1 MDRREDARMRVVVIG
16 GGYAGLACLARLARV
31 LPDAERHL
39 VDPGRWHL
47 RRTLLHETLRR
58 PLSELRASFA
68 PIARRW
74 DFVHHAEHLDASFEQ
89 LAKWSE
95 TRRLALG
102 RGELGFDALVLATG
116 LPGPAGRPPRSRPAP
131 VPLESLASARGV
143 EAYKGLASSAERSW
157 VVGAGASGL
166 QCLFEL
172 AAQRPRGAPLGLIEA
187 DDTILAAEP
196 GGLRREVEARLR
208 RLDVDVRLGTRYSG
222 TGRGRVR
229 MEGPQGPQSEPAG
242 GVLLCTGSTQ
252 PRIEA
257 DATGRVLAGS
267 RPLPGIFAAGDCSRW
282 TGVPFDAAT
291 AQTAVRKGRHVAKTI
306 AQVAAGRE
314 PAKWDARQLGFLL
327 NLGPGDAVGWLFSRA
342 ALIKGVPA
350 VAAREAVDTRWD
362 LLLRGVD
369 SFAAF

>member
-1 MDRREDARMRVVVIG
+1 MRVVVIG

-58 PLSELRASFA
+58 PLPELRAGFSA
-68 PIARRW
+68 IARRW
-74 DFVHHAEHLDASFEQ
+74 DFVHHRVRLDVPLERLSE
-89 LAKWSE
+89 WSE
-95 TRRLALG
+95 TRRLVLG
-102 RGELGFDALVLATG
+102 SRELGFDALVLATG
-116 LPGPAGRPPRSRPAP
+116 WSGPQGRPSRSQTPP
-131 VPLESLASARGV
+131 IPLESLAREPGV
-143 EAYKGLASSAERSW
+143 EAYRRLADSSERAW

-172 AAQRPRGAPLGLIEA
+172 AAQRPKGAPLGLIEA
-187 DDTILAAEP
+187 EDEILAAEP
-196 GGLRREVEARLR
+196 RGLRREVAARLR
-208 RLDVDVRLGTRYSG
+208 RLDVDVHLGTFYSG
-222 TGRGRVR
+222 AGGGRVR
-229 MEGPQGPQSEPAG
+229 MEGRQGPRSERAG
-242 GVLLCTGSTQ
+242 GVLLCTGSTG

-257 DATGRVLAGS
+257 DASGRVLVDG

-291 AQTAVRKGRHVAKTI
+291 AQTAVRKGRHVASTI

-327 NLGPGDAVGWLFSRA
+327 SLGPGHAVGWLFSRA
-342 ALIKGVPA
+342 ALIKGLPA
-350 VAAREAVDTRWD
+350 VAAREAVETRWD